1 MHPST
6 SPLARALKKVGLM
19 GAVLAPITA
28 QADLVDDSHLK
39 VDMRNFYLNRD
50 FTNSD
55 APASKVGS
63 WSQGFD
69 LQFASGYTDTP
80 IQFGVD
86 VNAQYAIRLG
96 SHGDDGTLPM
106 DSSSGRTAR
115 DYSRAGATLKMKYS
129 KTELKVGD
137 MRPELPVAW
146 HDPSRQLDTIYQGAV
161 LESKE
166 ISGLTLTG
174 GRFWSAVTRE
184 SSNHEKFYK
193 FGSTDN
199 LDSDRGMDFG
209 GATWDITKNF
219 QASYFHAVVHDIY
232 RQHYVGF
239 AHTADLGGG
248 FGLRT
253 DARYFD
259 NKENG
264 DALNGEIDNRAFS
277 GGFTLTKGGHKAS
290 IVYQRMFGD
299 SMFPTLNGYIPQFYL
314 LNWANQ
320 PFMRPQERSWGIGY
334 GYNFA
339 ELGLPGLTFSSRFIK
354 GSDIDLG
361 RGVKGAENERD
372 LALKYVVQSGALK
385 GVGIEWKNY
394 LVQQHDFGND
404 FNENRLYVTYTWNV
418 F

>member
-1 MHPST
+1 MQHT
-6 SPLARALKKVGLM
+6 SLARVLKNLGLM
-19 GAVLAPITA
+19 GAVVAPMA
-28 QADLVDDSHLK
+28 AHADLVGDSHLK
-39 VDMRNFYLNRD
+39 VDMKNFYLNRD

-55 APASKVGS
+55 AAQPKVGN

-69 LQFASGYTDTP
+69 LQFTSGYSDTP
-80 IQFGVD
+80 IQFGLDVD
-86 VNAQYAIRLG
+86 AQYAIRLD
-96 SHGDDGTLPM
+96 SHGDDGSLPM
-106 DSSSGRTAR
+106 DSSSGRTAD

-129 KTELKVGD
+129 KTELKIGD
-137 MRPELPVAW
+137 LRPELPIAW
-146 HDPSRQLDTIYQGAV
+146 HDPSRQLDTIFQGAV
-161 LESKE
+161 VESKE
-166 ISGLTLTG
+166 IDGLTLTG

-193 FGSTDN
+193 YGSTDN
-199 LDSDRGMDFG
+199 LDSEALDFG
-209 GATWDITKNF
+209 GATWNVTKNF
-219 QASYFHAVVHDIY
+219 QASYFYGVMHDIY
-232 RQHYVGF
+232 KQHYVGF
-239 AHTADLGGG
+239 AHTADLGNG

-253 DARYFD
+253 DVRYFD
-259 NKENG
+259 NKEDG

-290 IVYQRMFGD
+290 IVYQRMYGD
-299 SMFPTLNGYIPQFYL
+299 SMFPTPNGYIPQFYL

-354 GSDIDLG
+354 GSDIDMG
-361 RGVKGAENERD
+361 GGVTGSENERD
-372 LALKYVVQSGALK
+372 LALKYVVQSGPLK
-385 GVGIEWKNY
+385 GVGVEWKNY

-404 FNENRLYVTYTWNV
+404 FNENRLYVTYTWTV